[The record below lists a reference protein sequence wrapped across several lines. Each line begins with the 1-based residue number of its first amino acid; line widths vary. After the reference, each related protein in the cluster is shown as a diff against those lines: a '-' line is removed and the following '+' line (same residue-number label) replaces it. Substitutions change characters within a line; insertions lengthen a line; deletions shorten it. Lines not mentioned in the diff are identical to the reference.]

1 MAGWSWWLFGK
12 IFKAE
17 AGKDNDMKRMMNKR
31 NESNKKTAKAAD
43 ALSQVFGSIFGK
55 NAPVVAVMDCGD
67 GTDEEDSDFFRA
79 LEEFLAENE
88 QGDKPDVDK
97 PEKTAEP
104 DEDGMDIPE
113 GDGEEVF
120 DEMLSD
126 LISFADMVERM
137 ELILTAVS
145 TGKMCPIRGMRIADD
160 MLDTV
165 SEVLLK
171 WAKYQEPVA

>member
-1 MAGWSWWLFGK
+1 
-12 IFKAE
+12 
-17 AGKDNDMKRMMNKR
+17 MMNKR
-31 NESNKKTAKAAD
+31 NESNRKTAKAAD

-55 NAPVVAVMDCGD
+55 NAPVVAVMDCGG

-79 LEEFLAENE
+79 LEEFLAEGWQESKPDEVRNE
-88 QGDKPDVDK
+88 KPDV
-97 PEKTAEP
+97 PEK
-104 DEDGMDIPE
+104 DRMDIPE

-145 TGKMCPIRGMRIADD
+145 TGKMCPIRGMRAADD

-171 WAKYQEPVA
+171 WAKYQEPVS

>member
-1 MAGWSWWLFGK
+1 MAGWSWWLSGK

-17 AGKDNDMKRMMNKR
+17 AGKDNDMKRMMNQIG
-31 NESNKKTAKAAD
+31 ENKKTAKAAD
-43 ALSQVFGSIFGK
+43 TLSHVFGNLFGK
-55 NAPVVAVMDCGD
+55 NAPVVAVMDCG
-67 GTDEEDSDFFRA
+67 GSTDEEDSDFLKA
-79 LEEFLAENE
+79 LEEFLSEGGQE
-88 QGDKPDVDK
+88 RKPCEEEAR
-97 PEKTAEP
+97 PEKEK
-104 DEDGMDIPE
+104 MDIPE

-145 TGKMCPIRGMRIADD
+145 TGKMCPVSGMRAADK
-160 MLDTV
+160 MLGTV

>member
-1 MAGWSWWLFGK
+1 
-12 IFKAE
+12 
-17 AGKDNDMKRMMNKR
+17 MKRMMNQIG
-31 NESNKKTAKAAD
+31 ENKNFLK
-43 ALSQVFGSIFGK
+43 
-55 NAPVVAVMDCGD
+55 
-67 GTDEEDSDFFRA
+67 A
-79 LEEFLAENE
+79 LEEFLSEGGQE
-88 QGDKPDVDK
+88 KKPCEEEAR
-97 PEKTAEP
+97 PEKENM
-104 DEDGMDIPE
+104 EIPE

-145 TGKMCPIRGMRIADD
+145 TGKMCPVRGMRAADD
-160 MLDTV
+160 MLGTV